1 MDITQYYTQV
11 LFLFAHLQVKIT
23 ETNDMF
29 RGVLVPCISSL
40 SEVKVSMQSSIL

>member
-23 ETNDMF
+23 GTDDMF
-29 RGVLVPCISSL
+29 RDVLVPQMSPL
-40 SEVKVSMQSSIL
+40 PEVEVSMRSSIL